1 MRKDIF
7 LPLLALLGGGAGF
20 VLRLWQLSS
29 GFDRETR
36 LFRSGLPATWAL
48 LGLLAALAVLFLLLP
63 RGSAAPVDY
72 AQAFYCPSAVY
83 MTLMAAGGFLL
94 LSCAALGA
102 LEGVAQ
108 WNLLR
113 TGLSSLGPIMQLLT
127 AILAVPAG
135 LAALLLG
142 KGNYRGSLPQCHP
155 LLAALFAYLTLPWI
169 VEIYQ
174 NNSRQPET
182 MLYLFPLLAVIA
194 AMLAFYY
201 GVCFAFDCRRPSL
214 CLFFSLMGVVLLL
227 TALADRLSLFH
238 TALSLGCVLLL
249 LAQSYSLIRNICGP
263 YWPAPQA
270 GDHTPAA

>member
-20 VLRLWQLSS
+20 VLRLWQVSS

-48 LGLLAALAVLFLLLP
+48 LALLAALAVLFLLLP
-63 RGSAAPVDY
+63 RGSAVPTDY
-72 AQAFYCPSAVY
+72 AQAFYCPSAGY
-83 MTLMAAGGFLL
+83 MTLMAAGGFVLL
-94 LSCAALGA
+94 ACAALGA
-102 LEGVAQ
+102 LEGMEHLTLWRA
-108 WNLLR
+108 
-113 TGLSSLGPIMQLLT
+113 GLSSAGPVMQLLT
-127 AILAVPAG
+127 AGLAVPAG
-135 LAALLLG
+135 LAALILG

-155 LLAALFAYLTLPWI
+155 LLAALWAYLPLPWI
-169 VEIYQ
+169 VEVYQ

-182 MLYLFPLLAVIA
+182 MLYLFPLLAAIA
-194 AMLAFYY
+194 TALAFYC
-201 GVCFAFDCRRPSL
+201 GVCFAFENRRPRL

-227 TALADRLSLFH
+227 TALADRPSPFH

-249 LAQSYSLIRNICGP
+249 LAQSCSLIRNTCGP

-270 GDHTPAA
+270 GDDVPAV